1 MTFAPVQLDLSN
13 LHLDEPVSRLDTSLR
28 LLYTTRV
35 GTMPLAREFGLNMDF
50 LDRPME
56 VAKSLFAAE
65 IVAQTARFLPEVRV
79 QAVTFTMGRDGQL
92 TPKVVITSV

>member
-1 MTFAPVQLDLSN
+1 MTFAPIQLYLSN
-13 LHLDEPVSRLDTSLR
+13 LHLDDPVSRLDTSLR

-35 GTMPLAREFGLNMDF
+35 GTMPLARDFGLNMDF

-65 IVAQTARFLPEVRV
+65 IVEQTAKFIPEVRV
-79 QAVTFTMGRDGQL
+79 QVVTFTMGRDGQL
-92 TPKVVITSV
+92 IPKVVITSA